1 MSRSRPSFFTRSI
14 LVVALV
20 AAHACGGGDAEIASA
35 TDDRPP
41 DGPLDTLLAVGGTE
55 LFVHAEGDGPP
66 VLVVHGGPVL
76 DHGYMVAPLR
86 PLAAGHRLVYFDQ
99 RLSGRSAGVVDS
111 ASVRLDTMVAD
122 MEGIRRALGLERVHV
137 VGHSWGGLLA
147 MKYALAHPERTA
159 SLVLVSPMAPSA
171 ALWQEQE
178 QILSSSLQPRD
189 TAGMGALRA
198 SPAFAAGEPEAIE
211 RLLQLSFRAQLADP
225 ALADTLRFHIGRDYG
240 ERSRQ
245 FGFLVP
251 DLIDYDF
258 TGELPGLSVPTLIV
272 YGADERGA
280 AAGADSLR
288 ALIRGARSEAIPAAG
303 HFAFVEQP
311 SAFLELVSAFLR
323 SLSGL

>member
-1 MSRSRPSFFTRSI
+1 M
-14 LVVALV
+14 
-20 AAHACGGGDAEIASA
+20 
-35 TDDRPP
+35 
-41 DGPLDTLLAVGGTE
+41 AVGGPR

-86 PLAAGHRLVYFDQ
+86 PLADGHRLIFFDQ
-99 RLSGRSAGVVDS
+99 RLSGRSDGTVDS
-111 ASVRLDTMVAD
+111 ASVRLDTLVAD
-122 MEGIRRALGLERVHV
+122 MEGIRSALGLERIHV
-137 VGHSWGGLLA
+137 LGHSWGGLLA

-171 ALWQEQE
+171 TLWQEE
-178 QILSSSLQPRD
+178 EAILSAALQPQD
-189 TAGMGALRA
+189 TAGMGALRVSA
-198 SPAFAAGEPEAIE
+198 AFADGAPEAIE

-225 ALADTLRFHIGRDYG
+225 SLADSLRFRIGPDYR

-251 DLIDYDF
+251 DLMGYDL
-258 TGELPGLSVPTLIV
+258 TPALPGLRVPTLIV
-272 YGADERGA
+272 YGTREAGA

-288 ALIRGARSEAIPAAG
+288 ALIPGARIEALPAAG

-311 SAFLELVSAFLR
+311 AAFLALVRAFLADCC
-323 SLSGL
+323 G